1 MKKLFLIMIMMI
13 SACITMYYIVIWQ
26 PSDKVIVQNP
36 NNEVNKLN
44 NELNEIINIDK
55 REDDIEKEY
64 YKNSEKDDEIDVN
77 NKSNEKNRT
86 LDIEVNNNVVD
97 ISVNEIEKRLSK
109 DEKEKLDRILKRL
122 SAVDL
127 IKIKSN
133 FNKENNIE
141 GIKEGFNIIEKRLSD
156 KEYEEVKELLS
167 GYIDF
172 NNLKIE
178 I

>member
-141 GIKEGFNIIEKRLSD
+141 GIREGFNLIEKRLSD

>member
-1 MKKLFLIMIMMI
+1 MKKFFLRMIMVI
-13 SACITMYYIVIWQ
+13 SGCITMYYIIIWQ

-36 NNEVNKLN
+36 NSEVNKLN
-44 NELNEIINIDK
+44 NEFNEIINIDK
-55 REDDIEKEY
+55 REDNIEKEY
-64 YKNSEKDDEIDVN
+64 YKDNEKSDEIDIN
-77 NKSNEKNRT
+77 NKSNEENEA
-86 LDIEVNNNVVD
+86 LDIAVNNDVVD
-97 ISVNEIEKRLSK
+97 ISVNEIEKSLSK
-109 DEKEKLDRILKRL
+109 EEKEKLDRILKRL

-133 FNKENNIE
+133 FNKDNNIE
-141 GIKEGFNIIEKRLSD
+141 GIRAGFNLIEKRLSD

-172 NNLKIE
+172 TNLKIE

>member
-13 SACITMYYIVIWQ
+13 STCITMYYIMIWQ

-36 NNEVNKLN
+36 NDKVNKLSN
-44 NELNEIINIDK
+44 KFNEIINIDK

-64 YKNSEKDDEIDVN
+64 YKNSEEGDEININ
-77 NKSNEKNRT
+77 NKSNEKNKT

-97 ISVNEIEKRLSK
+97 ISVNEIEKSLSK
-109 DEKEKLDRILKRL
+109 DEKEKLDRIIKRL

-127 IKIKSN
+127 IKIKLN

-141 GIKEGFNIIEKRLSD
+141 GIREGFNLIEKRLSD